1 MAAFRI
7 SQLASH
13 LIVRQLL
20 ALVGTQEAVHAEK
33 VDVPLVWILLQLP
46 DLEPELSTGA
56 LDAGDDGVA
65 GGVGRSL
72 TTIEQLLGIVLIAG
86 KFFDLVFEQRR
97 DNSRRDEVQENGES
111 QKTRQGWRETHVRRS
126 VKDRMLPESE
136 RGAGKELGLD
146 AEGDVQAWSGG
157 RSGGRRDTQAR
168 KVAGARMKLRGE
180 MESDV

>member
-20 ALVGTQEAVHAEK
+20 ALVGTHEAVHAEE

-146 AEGDVQAWSGG
+146 AESGG